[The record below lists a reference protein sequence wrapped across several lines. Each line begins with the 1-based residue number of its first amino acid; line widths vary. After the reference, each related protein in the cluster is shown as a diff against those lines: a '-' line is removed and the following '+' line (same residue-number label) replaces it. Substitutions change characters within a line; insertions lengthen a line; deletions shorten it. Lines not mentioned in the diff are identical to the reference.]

1 MHVTDTGPSIVILRN
16 MRIGCHIIN
25 YFIACILFADDVTLI
40 APTRGA
46 LQKMINAC
54 AAYCSKYCL
63 KFNVGKTK
71 VMVFGKL
78 SKCSSSL
85 AKIVVNG
92 EPIEY
97 VDSCRYLGFYITS
110 STCFKLSSS
119 EDLRGFFGS
128 VNSVLSSVQRPKE
141 NVLMHLLFANCV
153 PKLIYGAAVKQL
165 NANEMNQYNVA
176 LNNAI
181 RRIFGFRRWQSI
193 RQSRE
198 VYGYDSIEMMYAKAK
213 KTSRTEFGQQMRSLA
228 NCPRTCL

>member
-71 VMVFGKL
+71 VMMFGKL
-78 SKCSSSL
+78 TKSSSSL

-92 EPIEY
+92 EPVEY
-97 VDSCRYLGFYITS
+97 IATCRYLGFYITS
-110 STCFKLSSS
+110 STSFKLSTS
-119 EDLRGFFGS
+119 EDLREFFGS

-141 NVLMHLLFANCV
+141 NVLSIDASPFCQLCTEVDLRCCRE
-153 PKLIYGAAVKQL
+153 AAQ
-165 NANEMNQYNVA
+165 
-176 LNNAI
+176 
-181 RRIFGFRRWQSI
+181 
-193 RQSRE
+193 
-198 VYGYDSIEMMYAKAK
+198 
-213 KTSRTEFGQQMRSLA
+213 
-228 NCPRTCL
+228 C